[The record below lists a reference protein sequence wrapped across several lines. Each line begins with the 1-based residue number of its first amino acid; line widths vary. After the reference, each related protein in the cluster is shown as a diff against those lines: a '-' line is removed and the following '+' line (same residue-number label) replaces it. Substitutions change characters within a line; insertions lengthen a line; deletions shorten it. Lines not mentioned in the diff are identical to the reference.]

1 MCTAMTEFSRLLD
14 ELHLDGDDDETLP
27 PITALLSKLQQR
39 LIGGPPDPSLL
50 VDTVAGFFRTAEP
63 HRLFDSADG
72 EAALEAAYVSAVC
85 ALIGRAALP
94 AYERARDGPP
104 TPDRYARVPDVA
116 ARVCGALRGL
126 LGKVEAAG
134 PDRRARGVLMAVA
147 PHVCAY
153 AVTHT
158 QEQPWTSRA
167 SREAARRLR
176 ASLLGAGSW
185 RDCAHMLTG
194 ERAGANGAKA
204 GAGGILEAVLDVLR
218 PRLTK
223 EAWQRGDEV
232 ESAFAWTLF
241 QVKRPSLAPHLPR
254 LLGPALLI
262 SDHHEPKKCM
272 LGVRCLHHIVVNTA
286 SSELRALKRADVM
299 YEALVKLLYGT
310 KNADVIQ
317 LVLRCLLDLLPVLES
332 PPSSVPVGPSPA
344 PGRARRRDDVLRL
357 MLTHMEAEHEVA
369 LRRVYARAL
378 PAYLERMGVSACR
391 HLRRLGRVVPAYLEV
406 SDAPEEVT
414 RIFALRALECIL
426 TAAWP
431 RLARSVSVW
440 LPCLLRLLA
449 DAPSELGPRRDVAR
463 RLSRGAARCAALLAA
478 AAGGRLQVSARVAR
492 RMRVKLHVRQRA
504 RLCVC
509 VEL

>member
-1 MCTAMTEFSRLLD
+1 MTEFSRLLD
-14 ELHLDGDDDETLP
+14 ELHLEGNGDETLP

-50 VDTVAGFFRTAEP
+50 VDTVAGFFRTADP

-116 ARVCGALRGL
+116 ARVCAALQGL

-134 PDRRARGVLMAVA
+134 PDRRARGVLVAVA
-147 PHVCAY
+147 PHVCVY
-153 AVTHT
+153 AITHT

-194 ERAGANGAKA
+194 ERAGADGAKV

-241 QVKRPSLAPHLPR
+241 QLA
-254 LLGPALLI
+254 
-262 SDHHEPKKCM
+262 
-272 LGVRCLHHIVVNTA
+272 
-286 SSELRALKRADVM
+286 
-299 YEALVKLLYGT
+299 
-310 KNADVIQ
+310 
-317 LVLRCLLDLLPVLES
+317 LRCLLDLLPVLES
-332 PPSSVPVGPSPA
+332 PPSSVPAGPSPA
-344 PGRARRRDDVLRL
+344 PRRARRHDDVLRL
-357 MLTHMEAEHEVA
+357 ILTHMEAEHEVA

-414 RIFALRALECIL
+414 RIFALQALECIL

-431 RLARSVSVW
+431 RLAHSVSVW

-449 DAPSELGPRRDVAR
+449 DAPSELDTRRDVAR
-463 RLSRGAARCAALLAA
+463 RLSGGAARCAALLAA
-478 AAGGRLQVSARVAR
+478 AAGGRLRVSARVAR
-492 RMRVKLHVRQRA
+492 RTPVKLHVRQCRVVCV
-504 RLCVC
+504 RVTVHKTLCCVC
-509 VEL
+509 LVFNSTTAICTRVKCYTTGECLTVHNTVFVCKCI

>member
-378 PAYLERMGVSACR
+378 PAYLER
-391 HLRRLGRVVPAYLEV
+391 
-406 SDAPEEVT
+406 
-414 RIFALRALECIL
+414 
-426 TAAWP
+426 
-431 RLARSVSVW
+431 LARSVSVW